1 MFKIILAV
9 LVFSLAACSD
19 NKKSSPSGTTEAG
32 NNSLSAVDDTSNFA
46 FIEDANLRACL
57 DESGMTVQTLHTL
70 VCSGKGVAS
79 LQGMQ
84 QLPALKN
91 VNLSHNQVTDLSPLA
106 EVKSLEV
113 LYATNNN
120 IVSVDALADLPQLN
134 AISLRSNKLSEAD
147 AFYTLPELK
156 KLYLQNNLELELDV
170 SQLPQDVIVA
180 I

>member
-19 NKKSSPSGTTEAG
+19 NKKSSPVGTTEAG
-32 NNSLSAVDDTSNFA
+32 SSNLSAVDDTSNFA

-84 QLPALKN
+84 QLPGLKN
-91 VNLSHNQVTDLSPLA
+91 VNLSHNQVSDLSPLS
-106 EVKSLEV
+106 ELKSLEV
-113 LYATNNN
+113 FYATNNS
-120 IVSVDALADLPQLN
+120 IESVDALAELPQLS
-134 AISLRSNKLSEAD
+134 AISLRSNQLSEAD
-147 AFYTLPELK
+147 AFYNLPELK
-156 KLYLQNNLELELDV
+156 KLYLQNNQELDLDT
-170 SQLPQDVIVA
+170 SRLPVDVIVA